1 MEEAIDPETVETF
14 AGQWESDARHGYGV
28 CERSDGVMY
37 EGQWYKNKRHGYGQ
51 TKFRDGTCEQGR
63 YHYGKL
69 VFLSW
74 SKGTKPHMLLYN
86 YHIKMEVISSVKR
99 ARILA
104 EQARMRANE
113 ATENLDNVFTVVE
126 RAQRAAESAREY
138 SLETRELVKEMYP
151 DFEQPGIKYL
161 DDMVRLMRVTKHGN
175 QAFESALNAAQEV
188 LAGVQTTGAH
198 NDQDGVNADGS
209 RRTSQNLEV
218 RQNQGSP
225 VSRAGSY
232 RLARR
237 SRRRDRSRQQGELE
251 QSFSPSQNR
260 RQLIREQQQQQ
271 QRQQQYQTVA
281 PNQPLT
287 LVVPQI
293 TNYDASSPSD
303 VFDPLDEAQV
313 NQHQLS
319 RSRAPQSRAPPNQ
332 MYLNVPDSHGGW
344 NNADAGSND
353 SDLDESDHSRVSRS
367 PSVTTTYVVIPR
379 VTDLH
384 PESEVPNVPL
394 AKLISNVN
402 LMSDHFS
409 QYTTP
414 IQSEVKT
421 TGAKDPSETQTS
433 PYSSMYPTTANSQ
446 SFGSQAMI
454 GNSTNEMTNFE
465 RGQQPGLVRRRTMP
479 VFLTQRPVTPEKLT
493 KRHLLTVPEPATISH
508 DVTSQASENQT
519 LQRPH
524 LTNHTV
530 KARNNE
536 LIPRDKL
543 IYGQASVEL
552 MREESEEFSVY
563 LVDDGIRKR
572 VYSVENY
579 LTDQQPG
586 STHTD
591 NVIAHEPIQPDNGIQ
606 HDEINHKLLALADV
620 KHEPLSLVT
629 TNSIPVGQ
637 SISTTTKETSAMLPT
652 ELARRKHTNLP
663 VVSNVLLED
672 FQDQLPPL
680 PTCFKESCLD
690 LRQTGARYSVPNV
703 GKHLA
708 HTIPPGLSP
717 DELAELSRETQEKQA
732 VELARRQQGEIV
744 IHFTDLF
751 DWCNRNL
758 ILISVLLL
766 NGTLAYIFA
775 RLAHDAEP
783 HGEE

>member
-1 MEEAIDPETVETF
+1 M
-14 AGQWESDARHGYGV
+14 
-28 CERSDGVMY
+28 
-37 EGQWYKNKRHGYGQ
+37 
-51 TKFRDGTCEQGR
+51 
-63 YHYGKL
+63 
-69 VFLSW
+69 
-74 SKGTKPHMLLYN
+74 
-86 YHIKMEVISSVKR
+86 
-99 ARILA
+99 
-104 EQARMRANE
+104 
-113 ATENLDNVFTVVE
+113 
-126 RAQRAAESAREY
+126 
-138 SLETRELVKEMYP
+138 
-151 DFEQPGIKYL
+151 
-161 DDMVRLMRVTKHGN
+161 
-175 QAFESALNAAQEV
+175 
-188 LAGVQTTGAH
+188 
-198 NDQDGVNADGS
+198 
-209 RRTSQNLEV
+209 
-218 RQNQGSP
+218 
-225 VSRAGSY
+225 
-232 RLARR
+232 
-237 SRRRDRSRQQGELE
+237 
-251 QSFSPSQNR
+251 
-260 RQLIREQQQQQ
+260 IREQQQQQ
-271 QRQQQYQTVA
+271 QRQQQYPTVA

-287 LVVPQI
+287 LLVPQI

-303 VFDPLDEAQV
+303 VFDPLDEAQI
-313 NQHQLS
+313 NQHQPNRPHAT
-319 RSRAPQSRAPPNQ
+319 RSRAPANQ

-414 IQSEVKT
+414 IHSEVERT
-421 TGAKDPSETQTS
+421 TGAKEQSETQAS
-433 PYSSMYPTTANSQ
+433 LYPSMSPTTANSQ

-454 GNSTNEMTNFE
+454 GNSMNEVTTFE
-465 RGQQPGLVRRRTMP
+465 RAQQPGLVRRRTMP

-508 DVTSQASENQT
+508 DVINQASENQT

-524 LTNHTV
+524 LTNHTA

-536 LIPRDKL
+536 LISRDKL

-552 MREESEEFSVY
+552 IREESEEFSVY

-586 STHTD
+586 CTHTD
-591 NVIAHEPIQPDNGIQ
+591 NIIAHEPIRPDNENQ
-606 HDEINHKLLALADV
+606 YDEINHKLLALTDV
-620 KHEPLSLVT
+620 KHEPLSIVSS
-629 TNSIPVGQ
+629 NSIPVGQ
-637 SISTTTKETSAMLPT
+637 SISKTTKETSAVLPA
-652 ELARRKHTNLP
+652 EQARRKLTNLP

-708 HTIPPGLSP
+708 HTIPSGLSP

-758 ILISVLLL
+758 ILITVLLL

-775 RLAHDAEP
+775 RLAHDAES
-783 HGEE
+783 HGED